1 MSSSDDSDSSITVSD
16 ESDSESI
23 ISESEGDE
31 EAGFDEIDDQFSD
44 SDDGNQVSGSVFLE
58 GTESALNLLFFA
70 GSSIAGAIAQT
81 FDTNMTTDQPMVQAA
96 ETENDVDNVNLGSDD
111 ISTEV
116 HANISHT
123 QTDAFPS
130 TRNSSV
136 ANTTAPYT
144 NKASNAVRA
153 LEAKIARDICRDH
166 LRMPLPGQTY
176 GTTSNT
182 TTRLV
187 QVPHNP
193 GFLECLGWR
202 LRRTFLQPNIYTPLP
217 SPSHIRVLFIQPG
230 VNEDTLVASFELLD
244 LNAANIRFEAISYQ
258 WSECGGQKAPMRLG
272 GEQMSIN
279 AYLRSILLHLR
290 REQHIRV
297 VWADALCI
305 NQSDHAERL
314 QQVSIMQKIYSQ
326 AFRVIGFVG
335 KDYTHASMCF
345 NAIKALTSAWF
356 EVRKSFGQD
365 DSTASTPGNIYGR
378 VMNEAS
384 MGRIVEV
391 FQSGYWKRLWV
402 VQELVSSRRAI
413 IRWGDAEM
421 SWTLLGLAT
430 TLIRN
435 NKSLMTMFNRIDK
448 SKKSPGPFQG
458 SPDAR
463 TGLMNA
469 YLMYRMSSTQFR
481 GDSMSFLDAF
491 RVDTRGQDARLYLQ
505 TIACSQMGYT
515 VASFTGSIKL
525 MMNPLEI
532 LSAIRHT
539 SLLYPDFPTWI
550 PRWHVKPI
558 RSIGI
563 SHRASMKFDASAGW
577 KPKPPAKL
585 VWKRNERHLIL
596 QGFVLASVTSAH
608 RVFPT
613 ASTKDRLSRHKK
625 LKTHNTGLN
634 NWLNVHVRS
643 HDDIQARLPLIL
655 TAGQDWY
662 GNILKEQNSI
672 DEHTA
677 SFVKWSQGYFRN
689 AKPCDEEAVRYG
701 QAVNNV
707 CRDRQIFTATNCLLG
722 LGPNLLRKGDLVC
735 VVAGGPVPYILRPLG
750 DDTFYFVGECYVAGY
765 MFGEAVAE
773 WRSQAQASL
782 SLRIFTL
789 R

>member
-1 MSSSDDSDSSITVSD
+1 MMAIR
-16 ESDSESI
+16 
-23 ISESEGDE
+23 
-31 EAGFDEIDDQFSD
+31 
-44 SDDGNQVSGSVFLE
+44 FLV
-58 GTESALNLLFFA
+58 LFFA
-70 GSSIAGAIAQT
+70 GGSIAGAIAQT
-81 FDTNMTTDQPMVQAA
+81 FDTNRTTDQPMVQAA
-96 ETENDVDNVNLGSDD
+96 ETENDMDNVDLGSDY
-111 ISTEV
+111 ISPKV

-166 LRMPLPGQTY
+166 LSMPLPGQTY
-176 GTTSNT
+176 RTTSNT

-258 WSECGGQKAPMRLG
+258 WSECGGQKAPMRLV
-272 GEQMSIN
+272 GEQMSMN

-365 DSTASTPGNIYGR
+365 DSTSSTPGNIYGR

-491 RVDTRGQDARLYLQ
+491 RVDTRGQNARLYLQ
-505 TIACSQMGYT
+505 TIAYSQMGYT

-525 MMNPLEI
+525 MMNPLR
-532 LSAIRHT
+532 SSPRSGIRRYSTLTFQHG
-539 SLLYPDFPTWI
+539 Y
-550 PRWHVKPI
+550 HV
-558 RSIGI
+558 G
-563 SHRASMKFDASAGW
+563 M
-577 KPKPPAKL
+577 
-585 VWKRNERHLIL
+585 
-596 QGFVLASVTSAH
+596 
-608 RVFPT
+608 
-613 ASTKDRLSRHKK
+613 
-625 LKTHNTGLN
+625 
-634 NWLNVHVRS
+634 
-643 HDDIQARLPLIL
+643 
-655 TAGQDWY
+655 
-662 GNILKEQNSI
+662 
-672 DEHTA
+672 
-677 SFVKWSQGYFRN
+677 
-689 AKPCDEEAVRYG
+689 
-701 QAVNNV
+701 
-707 CRDRQIFTATNCLLG
+707 
-722 LGPNLLRKGDLVC
+722 
-735 VVAGGPVPYILRPLG
+735 
-750 DDTFYFVGECYVAGY
+750 
-765 MFGEAVAE
+765 
-773 WRSQAQASL
+773 
-782 SLRIFTL
+782 
-789 R
+789 